1 MKALSPPCSTKFRE
15 ASLSLEVY
23 PVMTSITPHTY
34 WYLRHGQTDWNV
46 QGLAQ
51 GHTDIPLN
59 ATGLAQAERA
69 GAFLATLFDDGQR
82 PFDHI
87 VASPLSRA
95 LTTAQYAQKAIRE
108 RHNLDLPLT
117 TDPGFKEVCFGVLEG
132 KELGNWYEPW
142 IYEGYKPEG
151 AEGFADLTTR
161 SIAATNRALQTGTPL
176 IVAHGALYRGL
187 RAGMG
192 LEINI
197 RLPNATPM
205 RMDHSEKGWDVT
217 VFPVHEATTPT

>member
-1 MKALSPPCSTKFRE
+1 MSP
-15 ASLSLEVY
+15 
-23 PVMTSITPHTY
+23 ITPRTF

-46 QGLAQ
+46 KALAQ

-59 ATGLAQAERA
+59 ANGLEQAVQA
-69 GAFLATLFDDGQR
+69 GDFLATLFDNGQK

-95 LTTAQYAQKAIRE
+95 LTTAQYAQKAIFE
-108 RHNLDLPLT
+108 RHGITIPLN
-117 TDPGFKEVCFGVLEG
+117 TDVGFKEVCFGILEG
-132 KELGNWYEPW
+132 KEMGNWYEPW

-151 AEGFADLTTR
+151 AEGFSELTER
-161 SIAATNRALQTGTPL
+161 SITATNRAFNGGTPL

-192 LEINI
+192 LDINVRI
-197 RLPNATPM
+197 PNATPM
-205 RMDHSEKGWDVT
+205 RMDHKDGTWDIT
-217 VFPVHEATTPT
+217 VFPVHETTTPT